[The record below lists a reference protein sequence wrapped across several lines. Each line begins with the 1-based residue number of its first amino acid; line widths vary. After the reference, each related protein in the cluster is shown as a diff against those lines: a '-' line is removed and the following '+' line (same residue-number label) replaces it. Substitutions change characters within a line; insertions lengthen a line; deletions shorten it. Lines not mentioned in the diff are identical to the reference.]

1 MQKHNKKCKKLTK
14 NAKKTINQQKASEIF
29 RLLIFR
35 RLLFL
40 ITMAWKSNAG
50 GFVLGT

>member
-1 MQKHNKKCKKLTK
+1 MQKNNKKCKKLTK

-40 ITMAWKSNAG
+40 NHFKFNQAKQM
-50 GFVLGT
+50 F